1 MVYLLKIVFFH
12 GYDSHNQMVT
22 IPVAFSYNIQYPSDI
37 PVCEPEN
44 QWNHRTKW
52 AMASIGTGSQTLA
65 FYEYL
70 SICWKI

>member
-44 QWNHRTKW
+44 QWNHRTK
-52 AMASIGTGSQTLA
+52 
-65 FYEYL
+65 
-70 SICWKI
+70 